1 MVTLATKALE
11 RSVALSH
18 PWLFMTFSTRV
29 SPMADPRIVTHRGV
43 TPTFGEDVFVADTA
57 RVIGDVVMGPQC
69 SVWYGTVIRGDVF
82 HIRIGARVNIQDM
95 TMIHVTTDR
104 FETRIED
111 DVTIGH
117 KAMLHGCTV
126 GRGALIGMGATVMDR
141 AVIGEESIV
150 AAGAV
155 VTPGT
160 VVEPRTLVVG
170 SPARP
175 RRALREDELADLRKS
190 ASHYVDIAAVYLSEG
205 HGKTRS
211 GS

>member
-1 MVTLATKALE
+1 MD
-11 RSVALSH
+11 
-18 PWLFMTFSTRV
+18 
-29 SPMADPRIVTHRGV
+29 DPRIVTHHGV
-43 TPTFGEDVFVADTA
+43 TPTFGQDVFVADTA
-57 RVIGDVVMGPQC
+57 RVIGDVVLGPQC

-82 HIRIGARVNIQDM
+82 HIRIGSRVNIQDM

-117 KAMLHGCTV
+117 KAMLHGCTI
-126 GRGALIGMGATVMDR
+126 GRGALIGMGATVMDQ

-160 VVEPRTLVVG
+160 IVEPRTLVVG

-175 RRALREDELADLRKS
+175 RRPLRDDELENLRRS
-190 ASHYVDIAAVYLSEG
+190 ASHYVDIAATYLADG
-205 HGKTRS
+205 HGQTGATS
-211 GS
+211 

>member
-1 MVTLATKALE
+1 
-11 RSVALSH
+11 
-18 PWLFMTFSTRV
+18 
-29 SPMADPRIVTHRGV
+29 MADPRIVTHRGV
-43 TPTFGEDVFVADTA
+43 TPSLGQDVFVADTA
-57 RVIGDVVMGPQC
+57 RIIGDVHLGPQC
-69 SVWYGTVIRGDVF
+69 SVWYGTIIRGDVF

-117 KAMLHGCTV
+117 KAMLHGCTI
-126 GRGALIGMGATVMDR
+126 GRGALIGMGATVMDQ
-141 AVIGEESIV
+141 AVIGEEAIV

-160 VVEPRTLVVG
+160 LVEPRTLVVG

-175 RRALREDELADLRKS
+175 RRALREDELENLRSS
-190 ASHYVDIAAVYLSEG
+190 ASHYVDIAATYLAEG
-205 HGKTRS
+205 HGLTE
-211 GS
+211 GGA